1 MREVPNVTRTGGKQC
16 LREIKYEYVWK
27 STTTKKYLE
36 IKEKSTHPQ
45 TYAHLYTG
53 RQTDPD

>member
-1 MREVPNVTRTGGKQC
+1 MLKRDKVQISLE
-16 LREIKYEYVWK
+16 EYNNKKK
-27 STTTKKYLE
+27 SLE